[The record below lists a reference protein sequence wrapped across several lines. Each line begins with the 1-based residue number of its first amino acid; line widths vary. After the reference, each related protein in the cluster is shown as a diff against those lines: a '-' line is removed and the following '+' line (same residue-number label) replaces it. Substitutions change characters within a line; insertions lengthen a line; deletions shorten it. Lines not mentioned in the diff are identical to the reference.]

1 MIPAQLEKL
10 RKDSRKLDNCIHRMK
25 KKGRN
30 DIASRLQIKK
40 AHIDSCIESII
51 EEEVHPQHSRHCL
64 SSNSMVPVHCLWNKV
79 KCANRHAGNWTRGKL

>member
-51 EEEVHPQHSRHCL
+51 EEEVHPQHYEWISKPSYETHTYNF
-64 SSNSMVPVHCLWNKV
+64 S
-79 KCANRHAGNWTRGKL
+79 